1 MKVGIGFANI
11 GPFGT
16 AEGGVTMARAAE
28 AAGIDSLWTVEHVVY
43 PDDYGSTYPYDESGR
58 MAMAPDTD
66 LTDPLTWLTWVGA
79 QTSTIR
85 LATGILIL
93 PERNPV
99 VLA

>member
-58 MAMAPDTD
+58 MAMAP
-66 LTDPLTWLTWVGA
+66 
-79 QTSTIR
+79 TSEVA
-85 LATGILIL
+85 L
-93 PERNPV
+93 V
-99 VLA
+99 VAW